1 MKSNQKVYN
10 IVNTYVRLAPHNTTN
25 FKNFRGGNIMDL
37 NPPDKVVELAGNVGG
52 YKGKLGTNQLLLR
65 GIMGGAYIAI
75 GAGLCTMC
83 ITGVSSFLGV
93 GIAKLIGAS
102 VFPVGLILIILTGM
116 ELVTG
121 DMMLL
126 PIAISQKKASFLQL
140 LKVWFWVYIGNLIG
154 SLIYAGIMVYGP
166 LQSFNT
172 QTGAWTANA
181 FGKTAIHIAEAKV
194 LPYMAGGALGWLSC
208 LVKGIGCNWLVNLA
222 VIGSLTSTSVLG
234 KFFMIWFPIMAF
246 VASGFEHCVANMYFI
261 PAGMMLGANV
271 SMSGWWFWNELPAT
285 IGNILGAVIFV
296 AMVYQY
302 AYGKKI

>member
-1 MKSNQKVYN
+1 MW
-10 IVNTYVRLAPHNTTN
+10 LAPHKTTIN
-25 FKNFRGGNIMDL
+25 KNWKGGNNMDF
-37 NPPDKVVELAGNVGG
+37 NPPDKTVELAGNVGE
-52 YKGKLGTNQLLLR
+52 YKGKLGADQLLLR

-75 GAGLCTMC
+75 GAGLCTVC
-83 ITGVSSFLGV
+83 STGVSKYLGL
-93 GIAKLIGAS
+93 GIAKFIGAS

-126 PIAISQKKASFLQL
+126 PVAMFQKKASFSQL

-154 SLIYAGIMVYGP
+154 SLIYALIMVYGP
-166 LQSFNT
+166 LRSFNRA
-172 QTGAWTANA
+172 TGEWVVNS
-181 FGKTAIHIAEAKV
+181 FGQTAIKIAEAKV

-222 VIGSLTSTSVLG
+222 VIGSLTATSVLG

-271 SMSGWWFWNELPAT
+271 SFSGWWLWNELPAT
-285 IGNILGAVIFV
+285 IGNIIGAVIFV